1 MGGVVVTQTL
11 GERIKKFRISRNMT
25 QADLA
30 KGLFDRSYI
39 SQIESGVVVPPLSTL
54 KVLSERLHV
63 PLGEIV
69 DADHSEKA
77 ALVRHGHKLRS
88 EGKKAGGPDQLYLAW
103 ELFMEGQAANSDL
116 LGAARDFL
124 SIETGT
130 ERALYVLQRS
140 ALRLIQSENIGTDDL
155 TLLIQLGNAYF
166 TLSRFLDALAVYE
179 TVLEFNPEPATRLRA
194 LGNMGS
200 TLYLLNR
207 HEQAFELYTTALEL
221 AEQTNNVEMMA
232 RCHHGLGIVARA
244 LGDLERAHH
253 HTVISAMFY
262 QGIDEM
268 RGFGAKQNLG
278 VILRE
283 QEKYSVAEPY
293 LNECLEAYRSRGHF
307 ALAASV
313 LEELA
318 RLQLAR
324 GLAQEALS
332 LCHDGIDYIFRTDD
346 VKQLVRLLYLKATI
360 LCVLEN
366 SQEAGKSERMAEF
379 LAKALRITVVK

>member
-1 MGGVVVTQTL
+1 
-11 GERIKKFRISRNMT
+11 MT

-77 ALVRHGHKLRS
+77 ALVRHGHKLQS

-116 LGAARDFL
+116 LSAARDFL
-124 SIETGT
+124 SIETRT

-140 ALRLIQSENIGTDDL
+140 ALRLIQSENIGTDGL

-166 TLSRFLDALAVYE
+166 TLSRFLDALWVYE

-221 AEQTNNVEMMA
+221 AEQTNNVGMMA
-232 RCHHGLGIVARA
+232 RCHHGLGIAARA

-253 HTVISAMFY
+253 HTVISATFY

-293 LNECLEAYRSRGHF
+293 LTECLEAYRSRGHL

-318 RLQLAR
+318 RLHLVR

-332 LCHDGIDYIFRTDD
+332 LCNDGIDYIFRTDD

-360 LCVLEN
+360 VFCLSSKTPRRPVRVSAWRN
-366 SQEAGKSERMAEF
+366 F
-379 LAKALRITVVK
+379 

>member
-1 MGGVVVTQTL
+1 
-11 GERIKKFRISRNMT
+11 MT